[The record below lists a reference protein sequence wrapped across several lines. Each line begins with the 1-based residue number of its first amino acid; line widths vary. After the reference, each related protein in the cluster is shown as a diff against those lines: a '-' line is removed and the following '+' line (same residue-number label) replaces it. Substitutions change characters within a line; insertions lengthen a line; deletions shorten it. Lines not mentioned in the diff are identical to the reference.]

1 MSAIDLAR
9 ESLKHDEGLRLK
21 VYRCTANKNSI
32 GYGRNLDDKGIT
44 QFEAELL
51 LDNDIVECIQDLATF
66 YWWNDL
72 TDARQAALINLR
84 FNLGPARF
92 RGFKK
97 MIKALEMRD
106 YTEAAYQILDSNYAK
121 QVGQRANRVAEALS

>member
-1 MSAIDLAR
+1 MSAIDIAR
-9 ESLKHDEGLRLK
+9 VDLKRDEGLRLK

-44 QFEAELL
+44 LEEAELM
-51 LDNDIVECIQDLATF
+51 LDNDIAECIQDLATF
-66 YWWNDL
+66 HWWNGL
-72 TDARQAALINLR
+72 TDLRQAALINLR

-106 YTEAAYQILDSNYAK
+106 YTEAAFQVLNSNYAK
-121 QVGQRANRVAEALS
+121 QVGKRAERVAEALG

>member
-9 ESLKHDEGLRLK
+9 ESLKTDEGLRLK

-44 QFEAELL
+44 QAEAELL
-51 LDNDIVECIQDLATF
+51 LDNDIAECIQDLATF

-72 TDARQAALINLR
+72 TDIRQAALINLR

-121 QVGQRANRVAEALS
+121 QVGMRAERVAEALG